1 MLRKR
6 KGFTLVEL
14 LVVIA
19 IIVILAGFLLPALG
33 KAREQGRR
41 TSCMNNLKQIGLAI
55 ALYRLD
61 YNDVFPQGDSLDVLY
76 DAADLENSYIDN
88 LKIFICPST
97 GTQVA
102 DLGGVPSGGDYSYT
116 TPAITDPSGTF
127 IVEDTT
133 TIHAGGRNKLS
144 IDGHVEYVPGG

>member
-19 IIVILAGFLLPALG
+19 VIVMLAGFLLPALG

-41 TSCMNNLKQIGLAI
+41 TSCMNNLKQIGLAV

-61 YNDVFPQGDSLDVLY
+61 FNDAFPADLDILY

-88 LKIFICPST
+88 LKVFICPST
-97 GTQVA
+97 GTQLG

-116 TPAITDPSGTF
+116 QPGVTDPSGTF
-127 IVEDTT
+127 MVEDTT
-133 TIHAGGRNKLS
+133 VIHAGGRNKLS
-144 IDGHVEYVPGG
+144 VDGHVEYVHGG